1 MDRLA
6 VYTLCFSFPLN
17 SETSGLYSD
26 SEEVKISSI
35 NSTLN
40 MIELIISSHGFVS
53 LETIMKY
60 FELRPTRHCP
70 GIFFTSLENAEI
82 EYDEINKTDV
92 VTLWLSNEFKLR
104 PRLKEHMDR
113 RTVHETVKKNNI
125 HALDFGFSDKPLE
138 HAEKEEE
145 PECQTGQKE
154 TSESEENEKT

>member
-1 MDRLA
+1 MDRIA
-6 VYTLCFSFPLN
+6 AYTLCFSFPLN

-26 SEEVKISSI
+26 SEEVKMAGI

-70 GIFFTSLENAEI
+70 GIFFTNLENAEI
-82 EYDEINKTDV
+82 EYDEINQTDV

-104 PRLKEHMDR
+104 PRLKEYMDR

-125 HALDFGFSDKPLE
+125 HALDFDFSDKPRE
-138 HAEKEEE
+138 HAEKEE
-145 PECQTGQKE
+145 PECQTGPQE
-154 TSESEENEKT
+154 ISESEESEKT